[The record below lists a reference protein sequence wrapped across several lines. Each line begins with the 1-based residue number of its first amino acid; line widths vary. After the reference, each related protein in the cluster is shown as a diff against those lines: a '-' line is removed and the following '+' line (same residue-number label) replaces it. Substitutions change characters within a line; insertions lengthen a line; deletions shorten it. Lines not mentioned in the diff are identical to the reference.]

1 MYEKA
6 HQDSYVS
13 AFLCYICIKDTVF
26 SVALV
31 WKEVNSV
38 NLRRYKKLWPS
49 DTLADGSSEE
59 ANLEAINV
67 RSMTVKQILTVQ
79 VSIHI

>member
-1 MYEKA
+1 M
-6 HQDSYVS
+6 
-13 AFLCYICIKDTVF
+13 
-26 SVALV
+26 
-31 WKEVNSV
+31 NSL

-67 RSMTVKQILTVQ
+67 RSTQTVKQILDTLEASSTDDAVTKLQ
-79 VSIHI
+79 ENEFEERIA